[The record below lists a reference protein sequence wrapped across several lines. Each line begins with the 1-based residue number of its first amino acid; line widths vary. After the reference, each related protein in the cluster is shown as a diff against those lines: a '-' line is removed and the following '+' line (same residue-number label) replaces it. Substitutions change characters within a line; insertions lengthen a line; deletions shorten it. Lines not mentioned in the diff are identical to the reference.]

1 MSTEEVFK
9 TLGRYTEES
18 RESDHKTATKLGVNR
33 TTLTAPASNGLMSG
47 HAFLEYRAELM
58 STRHIEEQGEPIHC
72 LIKIE
77 IGAGHGRPP
86 ELLKQEARDLV
97 FFSVNPGPHRRI
109 NHSIICEVDGKRLRE
124 LGPATGLSRV
134 GNVEIYFYSS

>member
-1 MSTEEVFK
+1 
-9 TLGRYTEES
+9 
-18 RESDHKTATKLGVNR
+18 
-33 TTLTAPASNGLMSG
+33 MSG

-77 IGAGHGRPP
+77 IGAGHGRSP

-97 FFSVNPGPHRRI
+97 LFSVNPGPHRRI
-109 NHSIICEVDGKRLRE
+109 SHSSIGEVDEERLRK
-124 LGPATGLSRV
+124 LGPTPDFYISKSA
-134 GNVEIYFYSS
+134 EIHFYAS

>member
-1 MSTEEVFK
+1 MTTEEVLK
-9 TLGRYTEES
+9 ASGRYAEDS
-18 RESDHKTATKLGVNR
+18 RERYRQTARKLGINR

-97 FFSVNPGPHRRI
+97 LLVLIRDLTAESAIP
-109 NHSIICEVDGKRLRE
+109 SSAKRME
-124 LGPATGLSRV
+124 NGCVS
-134 GNVEIYFYSS
+134 